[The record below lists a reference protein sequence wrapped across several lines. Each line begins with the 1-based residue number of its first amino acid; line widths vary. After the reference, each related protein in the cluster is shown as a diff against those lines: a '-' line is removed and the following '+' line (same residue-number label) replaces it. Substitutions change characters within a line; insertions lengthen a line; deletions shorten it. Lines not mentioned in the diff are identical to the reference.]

1 MEWGF
6 LILRNLDTLGRM
18 READWSKVLGWP
30 GYRVY
35 RHEIDEPGK
44 KLKLWVRRKRG
55 NRKLIC
61 SGCGRKLAEAYDSY
75 EREVRD
81 LPCFEFRT
89 TVVVELYRVRCPDC
103 GVKTEKVPQLPSKA
117 PFSKRFEEA
126 VGLACESAAVRR
138 VARQFGLASSTVR
151 AIDVRYLSR
160 WSEGRRKPAL
170 RQMGV
175 DEIYLGKK
183 QKFLTVV
190 SNLETGEPLWFGRER
205 KKQTLDEFFEK
216 HLSAFQRSAIRAA
229 CVDMWEPF
237 RQSLEQWVPEC
248 RIVYDKFHILQH
260 ASQAVDEVRRAE
272 FFRKGGAARDLVR
285 GKRWLLLSSWLNLDR
300 GKRRQ
305 LNTLFALNR
314 RILKAYLLKESLSH
328 LWDYSYEGAMLRY
341 LQKWIDQ
348 LKWQRLKPMEKL
360 AHTLLDHL
368 QGILNYCRTKVPM
381 GVVEAINGNI
391 KALLRRGRG
400 YRDMNYLL
408 LKAQRLAATKTEF
421 VAFQK
426 AA

>member
-1 MEWGF
+1 MSESEWTK
-6 LILRNLDTLGRM
+6 I
-18 READWSKVLGWP
+18 LGWP

-35 RHEIDEPGK
+35 RSEINEESK
-44 KLKLWVRRKRG
+44 KLRLWVRRKRG
-55 NRKLIC
+55 NRKLEC
-61 SGCGRKLAEAYDSY
+61 SGCGRRIKGIAEIY

-81 LPCFEFRT
+81 LPWSEYRT
-89 TVVVELYRVRCPDC
+89 TVVIELYRVRCPDC
-103 GVKTEKVPQLPSKA
+103 GIKAEKVELLPSKA

-126 VGLACESAAVRR
+126 VGQACESAAVRR
-138 VARQFGLASSTVR
+138 VARQFGLAASTVR
-151 AIDVRYLSR
+151 AIDLRYLKR
-160 WSEGRRKPAL
+160 WAQGHRRPAL

-190 SNLETGEPLWFGRER
+190 TNLETGEPLWFGRER
-205 KKQTLDEFFEK
+205 KKATLDEFLEK
-216 HLSAFQRSAIRAA
+216 QLSAFQRSAIRAA

-237 RQSLEQWVPEC
+237 RQSLEQWVPHC

-272 FFRKGGAARDLVR
+272 FFRKGGAARDVVR
-285 GKRWLLLSSWLNLDR
+285 GKRWLLLTSWLNLDR

-305 LNTLFALNR
+305 LNALFALNR
-314 RILKAYLLKESLSH
+314 RILKAYLLKESLGH
-328 LWDYSYEGAMLRY
+328 LWNYTYEGAMMRY
-341 LQKWIDQ
+341 LNSWIDQ
-348 LKWQRLKPMEKL
+348 LRWQRLRPMERL
-360 AHTLLDHL
+360 ADMLIDHL
-368 QGILNYCRTKVPM
+368 DGILNYCRTKVPM
-381 GVVEAINGNI
+381 GVIEAVNGNI

-400 YRDMNYLL
+400 YRDMDYLL

-421 VAFQK
+421 LVLQK

>member
-1 MEWGF
+1 MSESEWTK
-6 LILRNLDTLGRM
+6 I
-18 READWSKVLGWP
+18 LGWP

-35 RHEIDEPGK
+35 RSEINEDSK
-44 KLKLWVRRKRG
+44 TVRLWVRRKRG
-55 NRKLIC
+55 NRKLVC
-61 SGCGRKLAEAYDSY
+61 SGCGQAVKEIVEVY

-89 TVVVELYRVRCPDC
+89 TVVVELYRVRCPGC
-103 GVKTEKVPQLPSKA
+103 GGKTERVPQLPSKG
-117 PFSKRFEEA
+117 PSRKRFEE
-126 VGLACESAAVRR
+126 GGGWGCESAAVPR
-138 VARQFGLASSTVR
+138 VGGQFGMASSTVR

-160 WSEGRRKPAL
+160 WSEERRKPAL

-175 DEIYLGKK
+175 DEIHLGKK
-183 QKFLTVV
+183 QKFLTVG
-190 SNLETGEPLWFGRER
+190 SNLETGEPLWLGRER

-216 HLSAFQRSAIRAA
+216 HLSGFQRSAIRAA

-237 RQSLEQWVPEC
+237 RQSLEQWVPQC

-260 ASQAVDEVRRAE
+260 AGQAVDGVRGAE

-285 GKRWLLLSSWLNLDR
+285 GKRWLLLTSWLHLDR

-305 LNTLFALNR
+305 LNALFALNR
-314 RILKAYLLKESLSH
+314 RILKAYLLKESLRQ
-328 LWDYSYEGAMLRY
+328 LWNYTYEGAMLRY
-341 LQKWIDQ
+341 LQNWIDA
-348 LKWQRLKPMEKL
+348 LRWQRLKPMEKL
-360 AHTLLDHL
+360 ARMLLDHL
-368 QGILNYCRTKVPM
+368 EGNLNYCRTKGPM
-381 GVVEAINGNI
+381 GVFEAVNGNI

-408 LKAQRLAATKTEF
+408 LKAQRLASTKTEF